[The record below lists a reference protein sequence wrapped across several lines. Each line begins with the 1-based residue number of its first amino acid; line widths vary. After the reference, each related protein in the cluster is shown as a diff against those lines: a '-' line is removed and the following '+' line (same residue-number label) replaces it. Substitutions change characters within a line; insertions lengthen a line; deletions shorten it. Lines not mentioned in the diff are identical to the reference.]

1 MSVGRG
7 GVCRLIFSDAN
18 SVLFEYYAYNSA
30 NQLSRRNFDG
40 LMEIKSNCF
49 REPRISKKGKKIIEY
64 SGYFVSEAIKLGHIF
79 VIDSSYCIHKTEGV
93 GSMAFCL
100 CCKIV
105 ETYQRTGKVPD
116 EIGIHLVMKER

>member
-40 LMEIKSNCF
+40 LMEIKSNCL

-64 SGYFVSEAIKLGHIF
+64 SGYFVSEAIKQENIF
-79 VIDSSYCIHKTEGV
+79 VIDSGYCTHKTEGG

-100 CCKIV
+100 CCKII

-116 EIGIHLVMKER
+116 EIGVHF